1 MLIDPTGAIVQKYRK
16 IMPWCP
22 IEGWYP
28 GDKMFVTPGPKGLKI
43 GLMIC
48 DDGNYPEAR
57 VPSSCSANACGACKR
72 LRLHGRRMPGGGIA
86 AGGAVRLG
94 AGSADAWRRA
104 QTWRE
109 LTMKGAELIVRCQG
123 YMYPA
128 KEQQVLMSKCMAW
141 SNCAYVA
148 VANASGWD
156 GVCACPGGAPAG
168 CAALR

>member
-1 MLIDPTGAIVQKYRK
+1 
-16 IMPWCP
+16 MPWTP

-28 GDKMFVTPGPKGLKI
+28 GEKMYVTPGPKGLKI

-48 DDGNYPEAR
+48 DDGNYPE
-57 VPSSCSANACGACKR
+57 
-72 LRLHGRRMPGGGIA
+72 L
-86 AGGAVRLG
+86 
-94 AGSADAWRRA
+94 
-104 QTWRE
+104 WRE

-156 GVCACPGGAPAG
+156 GVCACP
-168 CAALR
+168 ALA